1 MRIFLRR
8 KAYPVS
14 LISNGIERALAID
27 RRNLLDSQT
36 QISSVENI
44 PFIFTN
50 NSANPQILDLVRSA
64 THMLAPSSRMS
75 EVMSGKK
82 IVAARRQPPNLKS
95 HLFRPRFEMS
105 PSITKGSVVA
115 CKNVPNRKP
124 TRGQPCRC
132 CDSLNECSSFRF
144 YGSNEDFEI
153 RHHFTCDT
161 MNLLYALTCSGC
173 NKNYIGQTERTV
185 RDRCGDYRRAI
196 SDERFH
202 TQGVHKHIAQCGKGS
217 FKMTPFFKIKS
228 SDRGHNMILTYESN
242 FIKKFKPH
250 LNESKL

>member
-1 MRIFLRR
+1 
-8 KAYPVS
+8 
-14 LISNGIERALAID
+14 
-27 RRNLLDSQT
+27 
-36 QISSVENI
+36 
-44 PFIFTN
+44 
-50 NSANPQILDLVRSA
+50 
-64 THMLAPSSRMS
+64 MLAPSPRMS

-95 HLFRPRFEMS
+95 HLFRPRFDMS
-105 PSITKGSVVA
+105 PSATKGSVVA
-115 CKNVPNRKP
+115 CKNIPNRKP

-132 CDSLNECSSFRF
+132 CESLNECSSFRF

-153 RHHFTCDT
+153 RWHFTCDT
-161 MNLLYALTCSGC
+161 RNLLYVLTCSGC

-202 TQGVHKHIAQCGKGS
+202 TQGVHKHIAQCGSGS

-228 SDRGHNMILTYESN
+228 SDRGHNTILTYESN